1 MSKKDYKH
9 LSIDDRLTI
18 QAMLHNTKNI
28 TEIAL
33 RIGVAKSTISREL
46 KRNSYVKLGNKS
58 YFVCRDEKKYP
69 VCNICPKR
77 GLCSLS
83 KHYYNFNDA
92 ERMSEERNK
101 NSRMNSTLNKEEIK
115 LIDKVIYDGVKL
127 GQSLHHIYES
137 DEEIKKICSE
147 RTIRRLI
154 YRDMLK
160 TKAHELRRYVR
171 YKREY
176 KKEVQPL
183 SIRNIKYL
191 DGRTYSDFK
200 KATSRKDKM
209 WVEFDSVIGKKT
221 DKRSIL
227 TIHFPFSNFQFGI
240 LIAKGNSVSLNY
252 QLKKLFTKLGIEMTK
267 LIFSICLCDN
277 GSEFSTFYENEKLG
291 NETICHTYFANPY
304 RATDKAYCERNHE
317 FIRYAIPKGIT
328 LDNLKQDDVDELFSN
343 INSYVRSSRGDKTP
357 YEIME
362 KKYGTHFMDLINI
375 HKIPRKKV
383 KLTQIV

>member
-18 QAMLHNTKNI
+18 QAMLHNYKSI

-33 RIGVAKSTISREL
+33 KMGVSKSTISREL

-69 VCNICPKR
+69 VCNICPRR

-83 KHYYNFNDA
+83 KHYYNFKDA

-115 LIDKVIYDGVKL
+115 
-127 GQSLHHIYES
+127 
-137 DEEIKKICSE
+137 KICSE

-154 YRDMLK
+154 YRDMLR

-176 KKEVQPL
+176 KKEVEPL
-183 SIRNIKYL
+183 FIRNIRYL

-252 QLKKLFTKLGIEMTK
+252 QLKKLFNKLGLEMTK
-267 LIFSICLCDN
+267 LMFPICLCDN
-277 GSEFSTFYENEKLG
+277 GTELSTFYENEKLG
-291 NETICHTYFANPY
+291 SETICHAYFANPY

-343 INSYVRSSRGDKTP
+343 INSYVRLSRGDKTP